1 MNTWRDLGPL
11 FIGDGEY
18 LILSYLAKI
27 RETFELSYLILSYLA
42 KIREMFEFESWLGAL
57 VGWFR
62 AFWKGEAGRTQGT
75 GFGDHSGYRIR
86 GPDP

>member
-27 RETFELSYLILSYLA
+27 RETFE
-42 KIREMFEFESWLGAL
+42 FESR
-57 VGWFR
+57 FR
-62 AFWKGEAGRTQGT
+62 I
-75 GFGDHSGYRIR
+75 SR
-86 GPDP
+86 GPVLGLLRERGGSDPRCRVRAQPWVRDPRAGSVTQI

>member
-1 MNTWRDLGPL
+1 MNTWRNLGPL

-27 RETFELSYLILSYLA
+27 RETFE
-42 KIREMFEFESWLGAL
+42 FESWLGAL

-62 AFWKGEAGRTQGT
+62 AFWKGEVGRTLVT
-75 GFGDHSGYRIR
+75 GFGDRSGCRIR
-86 GPDP
+86 NSY